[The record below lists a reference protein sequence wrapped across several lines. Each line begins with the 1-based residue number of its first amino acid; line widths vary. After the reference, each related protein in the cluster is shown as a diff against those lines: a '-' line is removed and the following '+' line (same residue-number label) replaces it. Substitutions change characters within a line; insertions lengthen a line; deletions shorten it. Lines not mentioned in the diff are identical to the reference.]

1 MVLALSLN
9 SAKYLTCYGEVPFC
23 KACSIHIKYEH
34 IKYTH
39 ICGNTIISTKQA
51 VVHSY
56 YRILG
61 SFDNE

>member
-1 MVLALSLN
+1 MVLALSPN
-9 SAKYLTCYGEVPFC
+9 SAKYLTCYGEVLFC
-23 KACSIHIKYEH
+23 KACSIHIKYEY

-39 ICGNTIISTKQA
+39 ICGNNIISTKQA
-51 VVHSY
+51 VVHFY